1 MRGSASHRPD
11 GSGVVATMIRGLL
24 LLAVLALA
32 ACGPLQPASGP
43 PVYNTGGGTRS
54 SNSGA

>member
-1 MRGSASHRPD
+1 
-11 GSGVVATMIRGLL
+11 MIRFFVLV
-24 LLAVLALA
+24 AALALT